1 MRFEVHDTGPGIAPA
16 TQARLFQPFTQ
27 ADESTTRLYGGTGL
41 GLSICRELARLMGG
55 TVGLDSRP
63 GHGSCFHAELP
74 LPAEAADALAATAD
88 SAEGDSRLRGARVLL
103 VEDNGVNMMVGVALL
118 EHWGVQVTEAAD
130 GAQALAAVALAA
142 ASHQPFDAVLMDLQ
156 MPGISG
162 YQTTEALRRQHSAT
176 QLPVIALTAAALVSE
191 RDRALAAGMNGF
203 LTKPIDPPSLYR
215 ALLRA
220 LQDRPG

>member
-74 LPAEAADALAATAD
+74 LPAVAADALAADASAD
-88 SAEGDSRLRGARVLL
+88 GDSRLRGARVLL
-103 VEDNGVNMMVGVALL
+103 VEDNDVNMMVGVALL

-130 GAQALAAVALAA
+130 GTQALAAVALAA
-142 ASHQPFDAVLMDLQ
+142 ASYQPFDAVLMDLQ

-220 LQDRPG
+220 LQDRTA

>member
-1 MRFEVHDTGPGIAPA
+1 MRFEVHDTGPGSAPA
-16 TQARLFQPFTQ
+16 TQARLFQPCTQ
-27 ADESTTRLYGGTGL
+27 ADESPTRRYGGTGL
-41 GLSICRELARLMGG
+41 GRSICRELALLMGG

-63 GHGSCFHAELP
+63 GHGSCFHVELP
-74 LPAEAADALAATAD
+74 LPAVAADALAADA
-88 SAEGDSRLRGARVLL
+88 SAEDDTRLRGARVLL
-103 VEDNGVNMMVGVALL
+103 VEDNDVNMMIGVALL

-142 ASHQPFDAVLMDLQ
+142 ASQQPFDVVLMDLQ

-162 YQTTEALRRQHSAT
+162 YQTTEALRRQHSAA

-203 LTKPIDPPSLYR
+203 LTKPIDPPSLRR

-220 LQDRPG
+220 LPDRPA